1 MIKNQDWVSKQF
13 NSEFYKVY
21 KTARECAD
29 QAEKDFVAK
38 YGEPFFCGFAYVV
51 IPNAR
56 QSFVKWLK
64 ANNIGDK
71 HYKGG
76 WCIWNPNENPT
87 QSMDIKIEG
96 AKAFVK
102 SLQDQGFDCYYESM
116 PD

>member
-1 MIKNQDWVSKQF
+1 MLKDQDWLIKQF
-13 NSEFYKVY
+13 KSPFFAVY
-21 KTARECAD
+21 QNARNCAD
-29 QAEKDFVAK
+29 KAEKEFTAK
-38 YGEPFFCGFAYVV
+38 YGVPFFCGFAYVI

-56 QSFVKWLK
+56 QPFVKWLK
-64 ANNIGDK
+64 ANNIGSK

-102 SLQDQGFDCYYESM
+102 SLQDQGFTCHYESR